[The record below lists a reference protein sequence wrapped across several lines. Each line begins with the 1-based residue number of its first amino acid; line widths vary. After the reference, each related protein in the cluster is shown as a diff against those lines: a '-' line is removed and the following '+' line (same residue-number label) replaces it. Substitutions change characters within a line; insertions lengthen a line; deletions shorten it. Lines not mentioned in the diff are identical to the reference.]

1 MITNKELMQD
11 HTGKLWLKEGA
22 SLNNGWI
29 ITDGTRWIEVLDMPE
44 EPKEQKPDFTTNS
57 SGDTFSSS
65 KPAMGAYQQAPNG
78 QPMFGQPMFGQPMY
92 AQHMAQHQHDP
103 RFQQHAYQNASPFDP
118 RWTNQLTKVGDLV

>member
-44 EPKEQKPDFTTNS
+44 EPKEQKPDFTANS
-57 SGDTFSSS
+57 SGETFSSHR
-65 KPAMGAYQQAPNG
+65 PTMGAYQQAPNG
-78 QPMFGQPMFGQPMY
+78 QPMFGQPMFAQRSAMY
-92 AQHMAQHQHDP
+92 QNDP
-103 RFQQHAYQNASPFDP
+103 RFQQHAHQSASPFDP